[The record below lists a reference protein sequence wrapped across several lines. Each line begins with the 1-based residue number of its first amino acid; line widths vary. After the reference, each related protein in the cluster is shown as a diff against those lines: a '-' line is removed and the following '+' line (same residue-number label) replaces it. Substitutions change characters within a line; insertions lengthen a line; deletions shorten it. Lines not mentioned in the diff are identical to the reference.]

1 MIYVIASSELK
12 DGCKARFVEIAKAN
26 IPNVLAEEGCISYVL
41 NEDIDAGLP
50 AQKEVR
56 ANVVTFVECW
66 ESLEHLHRHLQAPH
80 MKAFAEKVR
89 ELRNSSAL
97 NVVTPV

>member
-66 ESLEHLHRHLQAPH
+66 ESLEHLPH

>member
-1 MIYVIASSELK
+1 MIYVIASSDLK
-12 DGCKARFVEIAKAN
+12 EGCKAEFVKLAKAN
-26 IPNVLAEEGCISYVL
+26 IPNVLAEDGCISYVL
-41 NEDIDAGLP
+41 NEDIDAGLA

-56 ANVVTFVECW
+56 ANTVTFVECW

-80 MKAFAEKVR
+80 MKAFAAEVK
-89 ELRNSSAL
+89 ELRHSSTL